1 MKLARLLAALTALLT
16 LSLHLHAAPASYIP
30 EMEYLRLPPDA
41 SVTASEVMS
50 SDQWERVPD
59 QTANFGYIRDQVWLR
74 FQVTDARNSNLLE
87 MSYPQLDAMGIHLLE
102 EK

>member
-41 SVTASEVMS
+41 SVTASEVMA
-50 SDQWERVPD
+50 SDQWQRLPD
-59 QTANFGYIRDQVWLR
+59 QTPNFGYIRDQVWLR
-74 FQVTDARNSNLLE
+74 FSLTDARDRKLLE
-87 MSYPQLDAMGIHLLE
+87 RRCPQLRGIDL
-102 EK
+102 